1 MARVSLPLAGLMQL
15 LPLLGGVGFGNAL
28 TAQSVP
34 PNTLSKQEQA
44 AGWRLLFDGS
54 TLSGWR
60 GLGYDSVP
68 TAHWR
73 VEHGA
78 IRKIPNGQVP
88 RLPDGQPARGGDLM
102 TIATFADFEV
112 AWEWKIGPGGNS
124 GLKYNVSEALS
135 IGVAPNHAAIGFE
148 YQLLDDSLAA
158 DNKIASHRAGAL
170 YDMIP
175 PSGSSVLPAGQ
186 WNSSRLLFRGRH
198 AEHWLNGVRVVEF
211 DLGTA
216 RTDSLLRASKYK
228 DIKDFAVRR
237 QGHIVLQDH
246 GEEIFFRSIKL
257 RELER
262 AP

>member
-1 MARVSLPLAGLMQL
+1 MRFAL
-15 LPLLGGVGFGNAL
+15 LTILSVLTGSSIL
-28 TAQSVP
+28 TAQ
-34 PNTLSKQEQA
+34 PNTLSAKEQA
-44 AGWRLLFDGS
+44 EGWRLLFDGTS
-54 TLSGWR
+54 LRGWR

-68 TAHWR
+68 TAHWK
-73 VEHGA
+73 VENGA
-78 IRKIPNGQVP
+78 IRKIPNGEVA

-102 TIATFADFEV
+102 TIARFADFEV

-124 GLKYNVSEALS
+124 GLKYNVSEQLS
-135 IGVAPNHAAIGFE
+135 IAVAPNHAAIGFE

-175 PSGSSVLPAGQ
+175 PADARRVLPAGA
-186 WNSSRLLFRGRH
+186 WNSSRVLFRGNH
-198 AEHWLNGVRVVEF
+198 AEHWLNGVKVVEF

-216 RTDSLLRASKYK
+216 RVDSLLHASKYRG
-228 DIKDFAVRR
+228 IKDFAARK